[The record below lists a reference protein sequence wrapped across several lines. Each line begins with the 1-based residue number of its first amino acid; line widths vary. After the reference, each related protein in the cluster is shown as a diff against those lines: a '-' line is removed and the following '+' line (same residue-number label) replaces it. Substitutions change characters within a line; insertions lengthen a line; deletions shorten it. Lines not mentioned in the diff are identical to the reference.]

1 MKTLPTKWAFYDL
14 PEKERLAMIGQPFM
28 ESQGRSRSVY
38 FPVDLHPD
46 EFNYEAPQ
54 GLIFVTEIF
63 PNDGMQNWFRV
74 GVCSPDD
81 LDKDLDFDSPESPQ
95 HRAQAIEFLS
105 DPTNLRGVFYD
116 DVLNMI
122 QELVGAGT
130 RTS

>member
-1 MKTLPTKWAFYDL
+1 MRTLKNRWDFYKL
-14 PEKERLAMIGQPFM
+14 AENERLAMIGVPFM
-28 ESQGRSRSVY
+28 EEGRQALY

-63 PNDGMQNWFRV
+63 PNDGAQNWFRV

-81 LDKDLDFDSPESPQ
+81 IDKDLDFDSPESPQ

-122 QELVGAGT
+122 QELVGAGV